1 MREEKEK
8 MCVDEMVEA
17 TEGRRKVFFLSKQ
30 KKNEFRQKLYFW
42 PKDNKRVLNK
52 ISNNNLMISGTFLLY
67 DF

>member
-30 KKNEFRQKLYFW
+30 KK
-42 PKDNKRVLNK
+42 KRIQTKV
-52 ISNNNLMISGTFLLY
+52 IFLTKR
-67 DF
+67 

>member
-30 KKNEFRQKLYFW
+30 KKTNSDKSYIFDQKIINEF
-42 PKDNKRVLNK
+42 
-52 ISNNNLMISGTFLLY
+52 
-67 DF
+67 

>member
-30 KKNEFRQKLYFW
+30 KKNEFRQKLYF
-42 PKDNKRVLNK
+42 
-52 ISNNNLMISGTFLLY
+52 
-67 DF
+67 